1 MLSQPK
7 CALVGA
13 LLAIYR
19 VANNVPKDV
28 GVVKYV

>member
-13 LLAIYR
+13 LLVIYC